1 MDKDDTADKINEQSE
16 NIKKATNEKNITTEE
31 LKKTNID
38 FDQPRNRFSFS
49 QEKSGSSPLTEKQET
64 KEAEKPKSA
73 WQRFKDGVSNIFN
86 KVKSAIIDPIINS
99 KVFKVLTS
107 NTVGRVAA
115 IGIGATFVVLASP
128 LAAVGLVAAGAGVG
142 IGIVKDTVQARTT
155 RKLDNEHQL
164 LIQNRNNI
172 AAQEQIF
179 KIDPKL
185 KVVLEN
191 ELYTPTKSGKNQKL
205 RDMWRVKKVFRG

>member
-1 MDKDDTADKINEQSE
+1 MDKDDTIDKFNEQNES
-16 NIKKATNEKNITTEE
+16 IKQATNEKNITSAEF
-31 LKKTNID
+31 KKPNID
-38 FDQPRNRFSFS
+38 FDHPKNRFSFS
-49 QEKSGSSPLTEKQET
+49 QKESGSSPLTEKQET
-64 KEAEKPKSA
+64 KESEAEKPKSA

-115 IGIGATFVVLASP
+115 IGIGAAFVVLASP
-128 LAAVGLVAAGAGVG
+128 LAAAGLVAAGVGVG

-191 ELYTPTKSGKNQKL
+191 ELYTPTKSGKKSETE
-205 RDMWRVKKVFRG
+205 RYVEGK